1 MIRGKVIRTVLIMAL
16 SCISLFSNAQVKVDY
31 NVVPLPQTIE
41 EEVDRGFVVD
51 AKSRIVNREPG
62 NVMMQRNAEFLAG
75 YIEEN
80 AGIDLTTKSGKKS
93 KGSILLKLGLQH
105 ENSEAYKIEVSNNSL
120 VVTGAS
126 EAGVFYGIQTLRKAI
141 PVKLVS
147 EIEFPA
153 VTIKDEPRFS
163 YRGMMLDVGRHMFPV
178 DEVKT
183 FIDMLALHNIN
194 NFHWHLTEDQGW
206 RIEIK
211 AYPKLTEVG
220 SQRKETVIGRN
231 SGRYDGKP
239 YGGFYTQKEIRE
251 IVDYAAK
258 RYINV
263 IPEIDMPGHMMG
275 ALASYPEMGCTG
287 GPYEVRTKW
296 GIADEV
302 LCVGNDQTLE
312 FVKNVLN
319 EVMDLFPSEFIHIG
333 GDECPKTRWEE
344 CPKCQAR
351 IKDLGLKDD
360 EAHTAEEKLQSY
372 FISYAEKIIN
382 ERGRRM
388 IGWDEILEGGL
399 APNATV
405 MSWRGMSGGIQA
417 AKMGHDVVMTP
428 NSHVYFDHY
437 QSTDIARDPLAI
449 GGYSPVERV
458 YALEPV
464 PEELTEEES
473 KHILGAQANLW
484 TEYIP
489 VFEHA
494 QFMVLPRMAALCE
507 VQWMQPEQ
515 KNYEDFLS
523 RLMPLIEIYKTNNY
537 NYAKHIFDID
547 AEIVPNPE
555 DETIDI
561 YLDALTDGEIFYTL
575 NGTAPVKHSP
585 VYDEVIKIDEDA
597 QIKAVTYFDGEKS
610 RVFSEDITFNKATTK
625 PIEALQP
632 VDAGYKFEGIST
644 LVDGLRGNSNYRT
657 GRWIAFRGNDLEAV
671 IDLKEKTTIKE
682 AGLSSYVLKGD
693 WIFDMRSFTVQISND
708 GKTFETVAQKNYE
721 QLGQSDSNGIRNHI
735 LRFDPI
741 ETRYVK
747 IIAETEKEMPEWH
760 GGAGKPGY
768 LFVDEIILN

>member
-1 MIRGKVIRTVLIMAL
+1 MIRRKVIRTLLIMAL

-41 EEVDRGFVVD
+41 EEVGRGFVVD

-80 AGIDLTTKSGKKS
+80 AGIELTVKSGKKS

-141 PVKLVS
+141 PVKPVS

-399 APNATV
+399 APNASV

-417 AKMGHDVVMTP
+417 AEMGHDVVMTP

-523 RLMPLIEIYKTNNY
+523 RLIPLIEIYKANNY

-585 VYDEVIKIDEDA
+585 VYDGVIKIDEDA

-693 WIFDMRSFTVQISND
+693 WIFDMRSFTVQVSND